1 MSKKYILVGVV
12 VIIVLPVVA
21 LAWWL
26 LSPLLVDQTV
36 EEELPFA
43 AQAVVPADMTRAEVE
58 DVMAGM
64 AKLTRPVDE
73 PMPDQM
79 MMIAQDSSGSS
90 PTATAPA
97 MPANRPI
104 PDKKT
109 IDVEDSSGVSPTT
122 TASGG
127 SGTALVLSAGTFQDA
142 DRFHQGSGEATIYRG
157 PDGSYLLRL
166 VSMAGMAK
174 LTRPVDEPMPDQ
186 MMMIA
191 QDSSGSSPT
200 ATAPAMPAN
209 RPIPDKKTIDVED
222 SSGVSPTTTAS
233 GGSGTALVLSA
244 GTFQDADRFH
254 QGSGEAT
261 IYRGPD
267 GSYLL
272 RLENFQVTNGPD
284 LHVILS
290 PSPAPESREDV
301 HQPGYLDLG
310 SLKGNRGNQNYEI
323 PADVDVDAW
332 SSVVIYC
339 SPFHVVFSVALLKTA
354 G

>member
-58 DVMAGM
+58 DVMSGM

-73 PMPDQM
+73 PMPDKM
-79 MMIAQDSSGSS
+79 MMSAEHNSAGSPTTASPDIPVDKTIPDKTKMGAKDGSSGSS
-90 PTATAPA
+90 A
-97 MPANRPI
+97 
-104 PDKKT
+104 
-109 IDVEDSSGVSPTT
+109 T
-122 TASGG
+122 TASGS
-127 SGTALVLSAGTFQDA
+127 SGTALVLS
-142 DRFHQGSGEATIYRG
+142 
-157 PDGSYLLRL
+157 
-166 VSMAGMAK
+166 K
-174 LTRPVDEPMPDQ
+174 
-186 MMMIA
+186 
-191 QDSSGSSPT
+191 
-200 ATAPAMPAN
+200 
-209 RPIPDKKTIDVED
+209 
-222 SSGVSPTTTAS
+222 
-233 GGSGTALVLSA
+233 

-290 PSPAPESREDV
+290 PSPAPESRDDV

-323 PADVDVDAW
+323 PADVDVNAW

-339 SPFHVVFSVALLKTA
+339 APFHVVFSVALLKTA